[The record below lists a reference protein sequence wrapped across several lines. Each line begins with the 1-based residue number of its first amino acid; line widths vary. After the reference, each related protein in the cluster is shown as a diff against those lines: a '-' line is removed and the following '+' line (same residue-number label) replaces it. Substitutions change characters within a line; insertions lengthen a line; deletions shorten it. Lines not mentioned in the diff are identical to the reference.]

1 MLEGWTVE
9 RSVVHTECSFCS
21 AELLYSSPPSPL
33 VEQISQTDDV
43 TLKQI
48 MKMLFRLEEAITN
61 QYNKGIM
68 KVAHD
73 IFNANKTHT
82 YIGLDDHWVLPV
94 ENC

>member
-1 MLEGWTVE
+1 
-9 RSVVHTECSFCS
+9 
-21 AELLYSSPPSPL
+21 
-33 VEQISQTDDV
+33 
-43 TLKQI
+43 
-48 MKMLFRLEEAITN
+48 MLFRLEEAITN